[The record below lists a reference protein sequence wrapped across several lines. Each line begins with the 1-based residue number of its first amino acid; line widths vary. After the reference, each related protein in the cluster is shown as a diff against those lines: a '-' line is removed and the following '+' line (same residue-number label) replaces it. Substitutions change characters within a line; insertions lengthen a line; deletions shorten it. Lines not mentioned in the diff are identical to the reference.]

1 MRSGSKMRLV
11 CRQVNNEITNI
22 VEQYFIVQFLEYVD
36 FSAPRKL
43 PRSEAV
49 ITMEIYR
56 DHFEDIWKLW
66 DHTCDVCGPFKI
78 SFCPSLRRVKVHN
91 WDHEFAT
98 PVEDR
103 NILRDV
109 FCNKDPDVVFI

>member
-1 MRSGSKMRLV
+1 MRLV
-11 CRQVNNEITNI
+11 CRQVNIGITNI
-22 VEQYFIVQFLEYVD
+22 VKQYSIVQCQEYAG
-36 FSAPRKL
+36 FSALRKL
-43 PRSEAV
+43 PRSEA
-49 ITMEIYR
+49 IIAMEIYR

-78 SFCPSLRRVKVHN
+78 SFCPSLCRMKVHN
-91 WDHEFAT
+91 WGHECAD

-109 FCNKDPDVVFI
+109 FCNKDLDVVFI